1 MNKEISMN
9 NRIKEINDRL
19 SDISKEQ
26 NRLDRLIEKQ
36 ENDGNYNDA
45 LYQAMEKLE
54 EERTDLRLE
63 LQELGE

>member
-26 NRLDRLIEKQ
+26 NKLDRLIEKQ
-36 ENDGNYNDA
+36 EKDGNYNDA

>member
-1 MNKEISMN
+1 MN

>member
-1 MNKEISMN
+1 MN

-26 NRLDRLIEKQ
+26 NKLDRLIEKQ